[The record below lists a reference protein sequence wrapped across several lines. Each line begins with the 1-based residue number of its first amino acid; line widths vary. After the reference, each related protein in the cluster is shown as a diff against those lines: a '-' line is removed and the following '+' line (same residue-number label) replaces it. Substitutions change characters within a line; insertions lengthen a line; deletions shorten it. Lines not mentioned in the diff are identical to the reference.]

1 MNISVSL
8 YLDKRNKKTDD
19 TYSLKLVV
27 RFKNETAMI
36 NLGIYL
42 QENQWIDDKVV
53 NHPTKRIL
61 NNYIETKYI
70 EAKTK
75 VLELKMSGNIHLLS
89 KDDIKNYIEGKEIN
103 KTPKYLVKEHFEYF
117 IGSKYKNRTKEL
129 YKATLNYIS
138 KYTDIDSLFF
148 EDITVQWLRAFEK
161 FLIDRGLAVNTI
173 AIELRN
179 IRAVFNNAID
189 EEKVSL
195 SSYPFRKFSIKTE
208 ETAKRSLSVKEL
220 AKLRDYPCKPHQEKY
235 RDIFI
240 LSFYLIGI
248 NPIDLFSI
256 AEIKNGRI
264 DYRRAKTGRLY
275 SIKVEPE
282 AQQIIDKYKGENQML
297 FVLDNYSNYK
307 NFLDRLNNNIQ
318 EIEIIEKTVNGKK
331 VTQKTFSALTIYW
344 ARHSWAT
351 IAASLDIPKETIAA
365 ALGHGGKSVTDI
377 YINFDMKKVDE
388 ANRKVIDYVNECR
401 SVF

>member
-8 YLDKRNKKTDD
+8 YLDKRSKKTDG

-27 RFKNETAMI
+27 RFKKETVMI

-42 QENQWIDDKVV
+42 QDNQWIDDKVV

-117 IGSKYKNRTKEL
+117 IGSKYKSRTKEL

-138 KYTDIDSLFF
+138 KYTDIESLYF

-189 EEKVSL
+189 EEKISL

-220 AKLRDYPCKPHQEKY
+220 VKLRDYPCKSHQEKY
-235 RDIFI
+235 RDIFM

-256 AEIKNGRI
+256 TEIKNGRI

-282 AQQIIDKYKGENQML
+282 ALQIINKYKGENQML

-318 EIEIIEKTVNGKK
+318 EIEIIEKIVNGKK
-331 VTQKTFSALTIYW
+331 VTQKTFSDLTVYW

-351 IAASLDIPKETIAA
+351 IAALLDIPKETIAA

-377 YINFDMKKVDE
+377 YINFDMRKVDE
-388 ANRKVIDYVNECR
+388 ANRKVIDHVNTY
-401 SVF
+401 SF

>member
-8 YLDKRNKKTDD
+8 YLDKRSKKTDG

-27 RFKNETAMI
+27 RFKKETVMI

-42 QENQWIDDKVV
+42 QENQWIDDKVA

-75 VLELKMSGNIHLLS
+75 VLELKMSGNIHHLS
-89 KDDIKNYIEGKEIN
+89 KDDIKNYIEGKNIN
-103 KTPKYLVKEHFEYF
+103 KIPKYRVKEHFEYF
-117 IGSKYKNRTKEL
+117 IGSKYKSRTKEL

-138 KYTDIDSLFF
+138 KYTDIDSLYF
-148 EDITVQWLRAFEK
+148 EDITVQWLRTFER
-161 FLIDRGLAVNTI
+161 FLIDRKLAVNTI

-220 AKLRDYPCKPHQEKY
+220 VKLRDYPCKPHQEKY
-235 RDIFI
+235 RDIFM
-240 LSFYLIGI
+240 LSFYL
-248 NPIDLFSI
+248 
-256 AEIKNGRI
+256 A
-264 DYRRAKTGRLY
+264 
-275 SIKVEPE
+275 V
-282 AQQIIDKYKGENQML
+282 
-297 FVLDNYSNYK
+297 
-307 NFLDRLNNNIQ
+307 
-318 EIEIIEKTVNGKK
+318 
-331 VTQKTFSALTIYW
+331 
-344 ARHSWAT
+344 
-351 IAASLDIPKETIAA
+351 
-365 ALGHGGKSVTDI
+365 
-377 YINFDMKKVDE
+377 
-388 ANRKVIDYVNECR
+388 
-401 SVF
+401 